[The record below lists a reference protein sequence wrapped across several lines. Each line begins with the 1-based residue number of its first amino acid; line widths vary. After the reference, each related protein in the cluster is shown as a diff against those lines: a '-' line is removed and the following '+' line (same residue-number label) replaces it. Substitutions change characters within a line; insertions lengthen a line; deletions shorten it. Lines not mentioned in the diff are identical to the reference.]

1 MPSGNPCTR
10 ILPRYQNHF
19 DCAGQKKRSSGNEN
33 ENENENEFLIYR
45 SCAMRFAA
53 LFARKFP
60 REISHYVSGFQFA
73 DKSFHRCALC
83 FLFDLFIL
91 F

>member
-19 DCAGQKKRSSGNEN
+19 VCAGQKDWSSGNEN
-33 ENENENEFLIYR
+33 ENENENEFLIFR

-60 REISHYVSGFQFA
+60 REISHYVRES
-73 DKSFHRCALC
+73 SFNMTRGGMK
-83 FLFDLFIL
+83 IL
-91 F
+91 KLEA